1 MTHSDTQA
9 FLTLNDNRPTKR
21 PEPLI
26 STYAE
31 KKRILPAGTPF
42 PGPWRNKR
50 TPYSVEIMDCMSPFN
65 PTIKTNVMKSAQS
78 GLTGAAEN
86 VIGYWMDECPTEI
99 LYVSAIESLLERWAE
114 KRLEPLIDSCGFRHK
129 IQSTATNKKSR
140 RTGDKI
146 LSKQYPGGT
155 LDTASAQ
162 SASKLRSDSKRILIC
177 DEVDGAPT
185 QLKTG
190 EGNWLDV
197 AFARTN
203 AWGNRKK
210 IFCFSTPTTYD
221 QSAINRLFEEGDQ
234 RKYYVPCPHCEEFQV
249 LEFGDDNTQYGIKT
263 DKVNGK
269 LVVYYMCIKCHESI
283 QEYHKTEMLLAGQW
297 RPTAKAQVADTRS
310 YHISALYSPVGMF
323 SWLELW
329 GAYQKALLDPID
341 GMRSFVNL
349 CLGLP
354 FRESGSRPK
363 IEKVIELR
371 GGYRS
376 GTIPEGVIYLTAGID
391 VQAGSKTDT
400 NNPPRLEMEV
410 LGIGSGYRTYSILYR
425 RFEGAVDDPFDGAWQ
440 DMYEWSENGGLCFER
455 KDGMVFK
462 TSIAFIDSGDGNLTN
477 TIYQF
482 TERWDNCYPSK
493 GFSII
498 KLKKGEK
505 GLLDMIANTNFRKYK
520 PVRVADGNITLYE
533 MSTNYY
539 KSRIYN
545 NLTVTRKE
553 TGQQRPGFCDFPI
566 DYGEKYFLML
576 TAEEKRT
583 DGTFYCQNGR
593 RNESLDCR
601 VMCLCAAD
609 IFLSAQIMKFK
620 VAIKENGGT
629 DNDIDQVT
637 ARKVIDYLERSVV
650 AVT

>member
-1 MTHSDTQA
+1 MNNSDTQA
-9 FLTLNDNRPTKR
+9 FLTLNDNRPSKR

-26 STYAE
+26 STYAQN
-31 KKRILPAGTPF
+31 KRILPAGTPF
-42 PGPWRNKR
+42 PGPWRNER
-50 TPYSVEIMDCMSPFN
+50 TPYSVEIMDCMSPFS
-65 PTIKTNVMKSAQS
+65 PVIKIYVMKSAQS
-78 GLTGAAEN
+78 GLTASAEN
-86 VIGYWMDECPTEI
+86 VIAYWMDESPTEI

-114 KRLEPLIDSCGFRHK
+114 KRLEPLIDSCGFRNK

-177 DEVDGAPT
+177 DEVDGAPS

-190 EGNWLDV
+190 EGSWLKV

-210 IFCFSTPTTYD
+210 IFCFSTPTTFD

-234 RKYYVPCPHCEEFQV
+234 RKYFVPCPHCGEFQV

-263 DKVNGK
+263 EMVNET
-269 LVVYYMCIKCHESI
+269 LTVYYMCIKCHEAI
-283 QEYHKTEMLLAGQW
+283 QEYHKTDMLLAGQW
-297 RPTAKAQVADTRS
+297 RATAKAQSPDTRS
-310 YHISALYSPVGMF
+310 YHLSALYSPIGMF

-329 GAYQKALLDPID
+329 GVYQKALLDPID

-349 CLGLP
+349 YLGLP
-354 FRESGSRPK
+354 FRETGSRPK

-376 GTIPEGVIYLTAGID
+376 GTVPNGVIYLTAGID
-391 VQAGSKTDT
+391 VQAGSKKDP
-400 NNPPRLEMEV
+400 NNPPRLEMEI
-410 LGIGSGYRTYSILYR
+410 LGIGSGWRTYSILYR
-425 RFEGAVDDPFDGAWQ
+425 RFEGEVDDPNDGAWQ
-440 DMYEWSENGGLCFER
+440 EMYEWSENGGLSFER
-455 KDGMVFK
+455 KDGRKFPV
-462 TSIAFIDSGDGNLTN
+462 SIAFIDSGDGNLTD
-477 TIYQF
+477 TVYRF

-493 GFSII
+493 GFASL
-498 KLKKGEK
+498 KLKKGET
-505 GLLDMIANTNFRKYK
+505 GTYDMVGTTNFRKYR
-520 PVRVADGNITLYE
+520 PARVAEGNITLYE

-539 KSRIYN
+539 KTRIYN

-566 DYGEKYFLML
+566 DYNEKYFKML
-576 TAEEKRT
+576 TAEEKRR
-583 DGTFYCQNGR
+583 DGTFYCPSGR

-609 IFLSAQIMKFK
+609 IYLSAQIMKFK
-620 VAIKENGGT
+620 VAVKEKGGT
-629 DNDIDQVT
+629 DNDINQIT
-637 ARKVIDYLERSVV
+637 ARKVIDYLERNIG
-650 AVT
+650 